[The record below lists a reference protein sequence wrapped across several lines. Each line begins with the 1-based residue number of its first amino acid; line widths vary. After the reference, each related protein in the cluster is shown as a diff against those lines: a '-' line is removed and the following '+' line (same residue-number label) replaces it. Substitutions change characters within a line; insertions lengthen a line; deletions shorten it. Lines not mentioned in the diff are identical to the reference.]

1 MCSSCYLKNNVKH
14 NVKLSKSL
22 SKGFKRPIYWS
33 KCKVIPNKTHAAN
46 EYIRE
51 LFDSSYQVIKT
62 LFVVAYDNANGI
74 TPNSH
79 TKNFK

>member
-1 MCSSCYLKNNVKH
+1 M
-14 NVKLSKSL
+14 
-22 SKGFKRPIYWS
+22 
-33 KCKVIPNKTHAAN
+33 IPNKTHAAN

-51 LFDSSYQVIKT
+51 LFGSSYQVIKT